1 MRATERKNFMLKKIF
16 ICLLMSAT
24 IICAGCGEEKVVGT
38 PDKAILAYAEII
50 TTGESEN
57 LSAAGFSEED
67 NKNLRDVILKI
78 FLKPFSDAVPL
89 SDETMTELEKIFY
102 ANNKTKMT
110 FQTKMKTDN
119 KEHPVVELTTTP
131 LDISNANKE
140 LQKNNELFALLGM
153 VGKLKSDGI
162 TDDQLKQNPEVQKL
176 AVTAFTKYI
185 EGVPFQ
191 EEKTFEVPCKK
202 VEGTDGNIHWAPADA
217 KALTDFMTGGK

>member
-1 MRATERKNFMLKKIF
+1 MLKKIF
-16 ICLLMSAT
+16 VCALTLAALL
-24 IICAGCGEEKVVGT
+24 IGGCGEEKVVGT

-50 TTGESEN
+50 TTGESTN
-57 LSAAGFSEED
+57 LAAAGFSEED

-102 ANNKTKMT
+102 ANNKAKMN
-110 FQTKMKTDN
+110 FQTKMKTED

-153 VGKLKSDGI
+153 VGKLKSDGA

-185 EGVPFQ
+185 EGVQIQ
-191 EEKTFEVPCKK
+191 EEKTFEVPCAK
-202 VEGTDGNIHWAPADA
+202 VEGTNGNVHWAPADA
-217 KALTDFMTGGK
+217 KALTNFMTGGN

>member
-1 MRATERKNFMLKKIF
+1 MLKKIF
-16 ICLLMSAT
+16 VCALTLAALL
-24 IICAGCGEEKVVGT
+24 IGGCGEEKVVGT

-50 TTGESEN
+50 TKGDSTN
-57 LSAAGFSEED
+57 LEAAGFSEED
-67 NKNLRDVILKI
+67 NKNLRDVILKL
-78 FLKPFSDAVPL
+78 FLKPFNDAVPL
-89 SDETMTELEKIFY
+89 SDETMIELEKIFY
-102 ANNKTKMT
+102 ANNKAKIN
-110 FQTKMKTDN
+110 FQTKMKTED

-153 VGKLKSDGI
+153 VGKLKSDGA

-191 EEKTFEVPCKK
+191 EEKIFEVPCAK
-202 VEGTDGNIHWAPADA
+202 VEGTDGTIHWATADA